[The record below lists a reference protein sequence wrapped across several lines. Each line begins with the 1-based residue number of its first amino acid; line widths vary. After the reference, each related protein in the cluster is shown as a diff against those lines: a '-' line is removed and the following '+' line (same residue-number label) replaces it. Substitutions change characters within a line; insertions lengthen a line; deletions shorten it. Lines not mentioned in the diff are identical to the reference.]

1 LTLQVGV
8 LCSNDGEHPQA
19 RPHLLELARLPM
31 IAQISAFLFKNGF
44 FKLPQL
50 QKKSSVHIYLTL
62 KKNEKQRAKREAP
75 LRIEL

>member
-44 FKLPQL
+44 FKPTIA
-50 QKKSSVHIYLTL
+50 KKEQRPHLFNFE
-62 KKNEKQRAKREAP
+62 KK
-75 LRIEL
+75 